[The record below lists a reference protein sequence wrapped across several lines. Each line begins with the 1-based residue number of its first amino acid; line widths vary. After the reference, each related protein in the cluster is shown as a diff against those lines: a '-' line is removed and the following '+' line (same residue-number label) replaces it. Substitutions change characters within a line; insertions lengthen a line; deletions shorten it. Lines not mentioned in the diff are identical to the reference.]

1 MGATTS
7 DLKIQIILYKFV
19 PINFFVILHLHR
31 KVIIIVV
38 FFLLKGGPP
47 WTFILWMNKN
57 LIFFNPLESGT
68 KKRGSQSNRCFPSLH
83 REGIIFFRKFFL

>member
-7 DLKIQIILYKFV
+7 NLKIRIILNKFV
-19 PINFFVILHLHR
+19 PINFFDAKNGHQSNQTRFFVFLHLR
-31 KVIIIVV
+31 TKVIIIVL

-57 LIFFNPLESGT
+57 
-68 KKRGSQSNRCFPSLH
+68 
-83 REGIIFFRKFFL
+83 

>member
-1 MGATTS
+1 MGATTL

-19 PINFFVILHLHR
+19 PINFFDAKNGPQSNQTRFFVFLHLHT
-31 KVIIIVV
+31 KVILIIVV

-57 LIFFNPLESGT
+57 
-68 KKRGSQSNRCFPSLH
+68 
-83 REGIIFFRKFFL
+83 